1 MAEFREVMSQCYVYD
16 LGFSGAL
23 WTFDNKQKGDRNI
36 KVRPDRVVASMS
48 WSTWFQDV
56 RLHQLVSSRSNHA
69 PTLLEIDR
77 DESERSPRH
86 IAHYEIMWER
96 ELSLP
101 EEVRTAWAAGVPVQG
116 LGDIAGNLKRV
127 MHSLTRWS
135 KEKFGAITQ
144 ELDKLRERLEEVDY
158 VCH

>member
-23 WTFDNKQKGDRNI
+23 WTFDNKQKGDMNV

-48 WSTWFQDV
+48 WSTWFPEV
-56 RLHQLVSSRSNHA
+56 RLHHLVSSQSNHA
-69 PTLLEIDR
+69 PILR
-77 DESERSPRH
+77 ERSPRH
-86 IAHYEIMWER
+86 IAHYEIIWER

-101 EEVRTAWAAGVPVQG
+101 EEVCTAWAARVPVQG

-144 ELDKLRERLEEVDY
+144 ELEKLRERLEEVDY